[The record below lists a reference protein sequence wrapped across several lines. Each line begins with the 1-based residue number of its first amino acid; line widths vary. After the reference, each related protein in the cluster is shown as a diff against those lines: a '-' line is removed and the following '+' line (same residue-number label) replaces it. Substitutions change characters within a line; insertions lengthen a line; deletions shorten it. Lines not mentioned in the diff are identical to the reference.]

1 MSSSLSP
8 ELRQKCVNTIRM
20 LAADGVEK
28 AKSGHPGAPM
38 GMADMAYVLW
48 TEFLRFNPKDPQWM
62 GRDRFVLSGGHASML
77 IYALLHLH
85 GFDVS
90 MDDLKNFRQWGSK
103 TPGHPEYG
111 HTPGVEA
118 TTGPLGQGLGNA
130 VGMAISSK
138 WTSARVAANDFD
150 PAQNYI
156 YTFMGDGDL
165 MEGISHESAS
175 LAGHLKLGNLIS
187 LYDANQISIDG
198 PTDLSYTDDVAK
210 RFESYHWHVQSID
223 GHNHDEIR
231 AAVIAAQKE
240 TTKPSI
246 IICRTT
252 IGWGSPNKSGKASVH
267 GAPLGGDEM
276 KLTKQNLGWPESPT
290 FLIPDEVR
298 NHFATVIDA
307 KMVGVQK
314 WQDGL
319 VNWREKNPEKA
330 RVWETLCTQK
340 LPATLLTDLC
350 ATVRGE
356 SLATRQLSNK
366 VLQKLTEQL
375 PWVLGGSADLTESN
389 GTHLK
394 AFSELSPSK
403 SWENARNIHF
413 GVREHG
419 MAAAINGM
427 NVYGTTRAFGA
438 TFLVFSDYNRPS
450 VRLAALSKYPSI
462 FVFTH
467 DSVFLGEDGPTHQA
481 VEHLEAL
488 RSIPNCHVWRPADG
502 PETAAAWTAAVA
514 RKNGPVCLAL
524 TRQKVPALTRPDS
537 FNEEDLLKGAHIAW
551 EPSKAPTQVI
561 IATGSEVG
569 TAIEAAKIVSDKGTP
584 TRVVS
589 MPCMEVFAEQ
599 PEGYRTQ
606 LLPKNCRLISLEAG
620 RTGCWRALIGDNGL
634 AIGIDHFGSSA
645 PAEILADKFALT
657 GQKIAERILKL
668 V

>member
-1 MSSSLSP
+1 MTPALSS

-38 GMADMAYVLW
+38 GMADMAFVLW
-48 TEFLRFNPKDPQWM
+48 TEFLNFDPKNPQWA

-77 IYALLHLH
+77 LYTMLHLS

-90 MDDLKNFRQWGSK
+90 LDDLKNFRQWGSK

-111 HTPGVEA
+111 HTPGVEV

-138 WTSARVAANDFD
+138 WTSARTQAADFD
-150 PAQNYI
+150 PAKNYI

-175 LAGHLKLGNLIS
+175 LAGHLKLGNLIC

-198 PTDLSYTDDVAK
+198 PTDLSYTDNVTQ
-210 RFESYHWHVQSID
+210 RFEAYHWHVQTID
-223 GHNHDEIR
+223 GHNHEQIR
-231 AAVIAAQKE
+231 AAISAAQHDSS
-240 TTKPSI
+240 KPSI
-246 IICRTT
+246 IICKTT
-252 IGWGSPNKSGKASVH
+252 IGWGSPNRSGKASAH
-267 GAPLGGDEM
+267 GMPLGTDEL
-276 KLTKQNLGWPESPT
+276 KLTKQNLAWPESPS
-290 FLIPDEVR
+290 FLIPDDV
-298 NHFATVIDA
+298 HAYFKTMSSTKLAQA
-307 KMVGVQK
+307 KT
-314 WQDGL
+314 WQDKL
-319 VNWREKNPEKA
+319 TQWREKNPEKA
-330 RVWETLCTQK
+330 RLWETLCSQK
-340 LPATLLTDLC
+340 IPTTLLADLC
-350 ATVRGE
+350 STVRGE
-356 SLATRQLSNK
+356 SAATRQLSGK
-366 VLQKLTEQL
+366 VLQKLAEQL
-375 PWVLGGSADLTESN
+375 PWFCGGSADLTESN

-394 AFSELSPSK
+394 AFSELSPEK

-450 VRLAALSKYPSI
+450 IRLAALSKYPSI

-467 DSVFLGEDGPTHQA
+467 DSIFLGEDGPTHQA

-502 PETAAAWTAAVA
+502 LETAAAWSFAAA
-514 RKNGPVCLAL
+514 HTDGPTCLAL
-524 TRQKVPALTRPDS
+524 TRQKVPALTRPENFKD
-537 FNEEDLLKGAHIAW
+537 EDMLKGAYIVW
-551 EPSKAPTQVI
+551 ESAEAPQQVI

-569 TAIEAAKIVSDKGTP
+569 TAIEAAKILADKGKS

-589 MPCMEVFAEQ
+589 MPCMELFVMQSET
-599 PEGYRTQ
+599 YRNQ
-606 LLPKNCRLISLEAG
+606 LLPKNCRLISVEAG
-620 RTGCWRALIGDNGL
+620 RTGCWRSIIGDAGL
-634 AIGIDHFGSSA
+634 AIGIDHFGASA
-645 PAEILADKFALT
+645 PAELLADKFGLT
-657 GQKIAERILKL
+657 GQKIAAKL
-668 V
+668 L